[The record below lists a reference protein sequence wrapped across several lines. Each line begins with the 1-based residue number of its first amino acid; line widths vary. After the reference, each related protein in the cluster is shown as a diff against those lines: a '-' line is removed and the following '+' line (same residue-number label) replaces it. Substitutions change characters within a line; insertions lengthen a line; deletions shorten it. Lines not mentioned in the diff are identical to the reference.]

1 MMFIMP
7 LHEYNI
13 TSKDILSKKSFQLLH
28 ENIIL
33 HYDVVGDLEDFDN
46 SASRCKFFVQ
56 PCIP

>member
-33 HYDVVGDLEDFDN
+33 HYDVVGDLEHFDN
-46 SASRCKFFVQ
+46 SASRCKYFVK